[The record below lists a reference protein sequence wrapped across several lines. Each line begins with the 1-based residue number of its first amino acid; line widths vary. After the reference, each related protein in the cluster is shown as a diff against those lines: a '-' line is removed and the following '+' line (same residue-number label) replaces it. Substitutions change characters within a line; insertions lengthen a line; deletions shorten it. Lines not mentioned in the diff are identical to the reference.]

1 MITSE
6 FIVYMNHIIISSEGN
21 SMSYE
26 KAETIKAIV
35 LISLCIPPILS
46 LIIQGVIST
55 IEDRKYREEL
65 NESKI
70 LEAERRTKKLENLKL
85 ENFTFS
91 LKENEFEMLEDL
103 ANLNSLNRN
112 QFLRKSIKEL
122 VKEEY

>member
-46 LIIQGVIST
+46 LIIQGVISA
-55 IEDRKYREEL
+55 IEDRKYR
-65 NESKI
+65 
-70 LEAERRTKKLENLKL
+70 
-85 ENFTFS
+85 
-91 LKENEFEMLEDL
+91 KE
-103 ANLNSLNRN
+103 
-112 QFLRKSIKEL
+112 
-122 VKEEY
+122 

>member
-1 MITSE
+1 
-6 FIVYMNHIIISSEGN
+6 
-21 SMSYE
+21 MSYE

-55 IEDRKYREEL
+55 IEDRKYRKEL

-70 LEAERRTKKLENLKL
+70 LAAERRVKKLENLKL

>member
-1 MITSE
+1 
-6 FIVYMNHIIISSEGN
+6 
-21 SMSYE
+21 MSYE

-35 LISLCIPPILS
+35 LISLCIPPILRF
-46 LIIQGVIST
+46 IIQGVIST

>member
-1 MITSE
+1 
-6 FIVYMNHIIISSEGN
+6 
-21 SMSYE
+21 MSYE
-26 KAETIKAIV
+26 KDETIKAIV

>member
-1 MITSE
+1 
-6 FIVYMNHIIISSEGN
+6 
-21 SMSYE
+21 MSYE

>member
-1 MITSE
+1 
-6 FIVYMNHIIISSEGN
+6 
-21 SMSYE
+21 MSYE

-35 LISLCIPPILS
+35 LISLCIPPILG
-46 LIIQGVIST
+46 LIIQDVISA
-55 IEDRKYREEL
+55 IEDRKYRKEL

-70 LEAERRTKKLENLKL
+70 LAAERKAKKLENLKL

-103 ANLNSLNRN
+103 ANLNSLNKN

>member
-1 MITSE
+1 
-6 FIVYMNHIIISSEGN
+6 
-21 SMSYE
+21 MSYE

-122 VKEEY
+122 VKEEH

>member
-1 MITSE
+1 
-6 FIVYMNHIIISSEGN
+6 
-21 SMSYE
+21 MSYE

-35 LISLCIPPILS
+35 LISLCPPILS

>member
-1 MITSE
+1 
-6 FIVYMNHIIISSEGN
+6 
-21 SMSYE
+21 MSYE

-103 ANLNSLNRN
+103 ANLYSLIRN

>member
-1 MITSE
+1 
-6 FIVYMNHIIISSEGN
+6 
-21 SMSYE
+21 MSYE

-103 ANLNSLNRN
+103 ANLNTLNRN

-122 VKEEY
+122 VKEEH